1 MATVPN
7 GALNQ
12 SRTGHLTMWKSMASG
27 QAGRAGVFAAQLAA
41 KGMRGAS
48 EPFTGRHGWCA
59 NVAKGEVKLDA
70 MGGAQTPFRINDTLI
85 KPRMACLHTLAPI
98 LAAEKAAV
106 KIKGRLDAVTQVR
119 VQVYRANERAVVS
132 VDKTGGADP
141 HWNPDSRETADHSVP
156 YCVAATLL
164 DGSVTPN
171 SFDEAHLTSP
181 VLRKLLAVTEL
192 QENPAFTHAYE
203 KHPVEYRCRI
213 DVQLN
218 GGDCIVGET
227 GGEHGDLSDHKTD
240 AEISAK
246 YHRFADARLGTPRA
260 NALLEKLWAL
270 DTVGDVAVLPP
281 MMAFQAYA

>member
-27 QAGRAGVFAAQLAA
+27 QAGRARVFAAQLAA

-106 KIKGRLDAVTQVR
+106 KIKGRLDAVTQVC
-119 VQVYRANERAVVS
+119 VQVFRANERAVVS

-156 YCVAATLL
+156 YCVAATATLPNKLL
-164 DGSVTPN
+164 D
-171 SFDEAHLTSP
+171 
-181 VLRKLLAVTEL
+181 LLDAGGVYPLLER
-192 QENPAFTHAYE
+192 QGIIA
-203 KHPVEYRCRI
+203 PVE
-213 DVQLN
+213 
-218 GGDCIVGET
+218 
-227 GGEHGDLSDHKTD
+227 K
-240 AEISAK
+240 
-246 YHRFADARLGTPRA
+246 
-260 NALLEKLWAL
+260 
-270 DTVGDVAVLPP
+270 
-281 MMAFQAYA
+281 